1 MGRVVGMKWKLAFL
15 TLGVDSR
22 SHEKGSRWAL
32 KEQRI
37 ELKYEANVN
46 HNMQPVDDIA
56 RSGPSR
62 PQATLLEGGWTPC
75 DSKGVVSNKPGKK
88 KTKFHSCVQK
98 QGFGENVLKC
108 VNWKKGGGEERS
120 ADEKCKNACRELVFE
135 ASKKNLVKAVAKCTD
150 MDNLVNKLKQKKP
163 ETIATNGV
171 LMFDD
176 DEFAS
181 SGPKKDITSYFLWK
195 IKISCQS
202 RTGRP
207 QAESKGTMTFGNLP
221 DELLLFSD
229 DMEDFGEPE
238 LMPERK
244 ITPEFESPK
253 QSSPKRKGKKGK
265 KGKRGR
271 SG

>member
-1 MGRVVGMKWKLAFL
+1 MKWKLAFL
-15 TLGVDSR
+15 TLGAESR
-22 SHEKGSRWAL
+22 RHEKGSRWAL
-32 KEQRI
+32 KQQRI

-46 HNMQPVDDIA
+46 HNMQSVDSFAA

-62 PQATLLEGGWTPC
+62 PEATLLDGGWTPC

-88 KTKFHSCVQK
+88 KTKFHSCVQN
-98 QGFGENVLKC
+98 QGFGEDVLKC

-120 ADEKCKNACRELVFE
+120 ADEICKNACREVVFE

-150 MDNLVNKLKQKKP
+150 MENLVNKLKHKKP
-163 ETIATNGV
+163 ETLATNGV

-181 SGPKKDITSYFLWK
+181 SGPKKTTALTSSGK
-195 IKISCQS
+195 SKSPVN
-202 RTGRP
+202 RGPGRP
-207 QAESKGTMTFGNLP
+207 QSESKGSMTFGNLP

-229 DMEDFGEPE
+229 DMEDFGQPE
-238 LMPERK
+238 LMPDRM
-244 ITPEFESPK
+244 IAPRPPK
-253 QSSPKRKGKKGK
+253 SSPKKKGKKGK
-265 KGKRGR
+265 KGKRAR